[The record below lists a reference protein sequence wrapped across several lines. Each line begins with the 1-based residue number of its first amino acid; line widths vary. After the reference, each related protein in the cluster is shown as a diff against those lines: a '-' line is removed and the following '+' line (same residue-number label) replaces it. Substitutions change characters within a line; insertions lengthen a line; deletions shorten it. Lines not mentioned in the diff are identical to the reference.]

1 MHLISPYPCYSK
13 IVVSSPK
20 FAAIRESVDYVGM
33 ALTRN
38 TVVSRK
44 YAPPFATLASAQNAG
59 EAYTQ
64 DATISLAITP
74 SLPVP
79 VSEFLS
85 DAHFLDLVSARKSIF
100 NNAHA

>member
-1 MHLISPYPCYSK
+1 
-13 IVVSSPK
+13 
-20 FAAIRESVDYVGM
+20 M
-33 ALTRN
+33 APTRN

-79 VSEFLS
+79 VK
-85 DAHFLDLVSARKSIF
+85 HDLFVGGGRARGGEMLLTLPVG
-100 NNAHA
+100 